1 MKSARLGVAVFGI
14 GLAVALAVFAYL
26 LDQGRAGARVIP
38 GLGEAAEPEREQT
51 LAVQVAA
58 RDGADEED
66 EGVGDE
72 IESARR
78 ELPAKPVEP
87 SGLVVHVVDE
97 DGKRVY
103 FADVLAY
110 RGNELLRGDGAMSGT
125 ANLIPFDG
133 PGNLRVELHTFEIA
147 RLEIPEGRGS
157 YDIVVPRLPRVAGIV
172 RVDGIPRRGIP
183 LYLVDGSDDWLDW
196 IAYGLE
202 TAGLHERSSRIHEST
217 EDDGTFC
224 YEGLA
229 PDWSGVLRLANT
241 RDYRFANGAQ
251 RLVLARPEEGLVLDV
266 EVLRPELEIRGRVV
280 FAGEPVPAV
289 WELSSGTWGRCDELG
304 RFSIHVFASK
314 VEGLHLEFQQAGLG
328 SRSLEGPELRA
339 DLGDVELLPAREI
352 HFVVRSES
360 GEPIAGARAGP
371 RSGPATIFGPFE
383 SVQRA
388 SKPTDAAGR
397 GVLTSLKPDVSAIRV
412 SARGYALTD
421 VPVPEIPPGPISVVL
436 PRSAA
441 VHVVLR
447 DRTGRVP
454 PGLRLR
460 LQARSPPLTCVNG
473 YRPEGDELTQENMWS
488 SWNREDDLYSG
499 EFLPLAPGSF
509 WIDALRARVPF
520 DLSAVDKYDT
530 VLASAPGIVLAEGEW
545 RRVELR
551 IEAEPRTLLV
561 VVRDTL
567 GHPLCGASVALWIPH
582 GLEPECSD
590 LHTDRAG
597 MVRTEPFYGG
607 DVALRVSRRGFESRL
622 LEHVA
627 VPHEGA
633 TVEVRLAHDWWTW

>member
-1 MKSARLGVAVFGI
+1 MKSARFGVAVFGI

-26 LDQGRAGARVIP
+26 LDQGRAGARVIS

-51 LAVQVAA
+51 LAVPVAA

-66 EGVGDE
+66 EDVGDE
-72 IESARR
+72 IDSARR
-78 ELPAKPVEP
+78 ALPAKPVES

-97 DGKRVY
+97 DGKKAY

-454 PGLRLR
+454 PGLRSCRSLR
-460 LQARSPPLTCVNG
+460 SGPGDQVGRLPARGNVPAGAHRHEHRRLGLAARNAKAAARREGAARRQAREV
-473 YRPEGDELTQENMWS
+473 R
-488 SWNREDDLYSG
+488 R
-499 EFLPLAPGSF
+499 LALDRVEAF
-509 WIDALRARVPF
+509 AARFVQARHRAQQ
-520 DLSAVDKYDT
+520 
-530 VLASAPGIVLAEGEW
+530 AEGI
-545 RRVELR
+545 RVARIGVELGGGGAFDDTPR
-551 IEAEPRTLLV
+551 IHDVDAVGVARHHAQI
-561 VVRDTL
+561 VRDDEHCHAQAL
-567 GHPLCGASVALWIPH
+567 GQALH
-582 GLEPECSD
+582 
-590 LHTDRAG
+590 
-597 MVRTEPFYGG
+597 
-607 DVALRVSRRGFESRL
+607 
-622 LEHVA
+622 
-627 VPHEGA
+627 
-633 TVEVRLAHDWWTW
+633 